1 MLEIDITICL
11 KKTNKKEIHEK
22 IQKKSFQ
29 HWIQKMKKK
38 NELKSVQVDVLNNF
52 IKDEVQS
59 FSDAEVYTDDDGDS
73 EEDGSLDLAKIR
85 VASNR
90 ILVVSNE
97 LSGALKTH
105 LKEYFFL
112 GMNVR

>member
-22 IQKKSFQ
+22 IQKKSFR
-29 HWIQKMKKK
+29 HWIQKMKEK
-38 NELKSVQVDVLNNF
+38 NELKSIQVDVLNNF

-97 LSGALKTH
+97 LSGVLKTH

-112 GMNVR
+112 GMNIR